1 MQLRIRQIGVDSA
14 PSDVT
19 RLEALER
26 AVPMDLVEE
35 VLTQH
40 HCHEQRC
47 RKLSMSQVVYLVIA
61 MNLFARER
69 LALVLER
76 LLHTWQWLFAPEEV
90 RTPSDS
96 AIHQRRDQLGV
107 AAMVALFH
115 RVCRP
120 LATRK

>member
-1 MQLRIRQIGVDSA
+1 MQLKIRQIGVDSA

-26 AVPMDLVEE
+26 AVPMDIVEE
-35 VLTQH
+35 VLTDH
-40 HCHEQRC
+40 HAHEQRC

-96 AIHQRRDQLGV
+96 AIPQPCDQLSL
-107 AAMVALFH
+107 APMVARSH
-115 RVCRP
+115 
-120 LATRK
+120 